1 MTAQAKLAELASTPA
16 KAPAR
21 SGRPVVLQVLPSLDT
36 GGVERGTVDIAAAVV
51 KSGGTAIVVSSG
63 GLMVRELER
72 TGARHIAMPVHS
84 KNPLVMW
91 QNVSRLVRLIEKHDV
106 DIVHVRSRAPAWS
119 AYYAAKRTQRAFV
132 TTFHGTYSHTNIFKR
147 AYNRIM
153 LRGDRVIAISHF
165 IADHI
170 RDVYRVEGPQIR
182 VIHRGIDL
190 DLFSPHSV
198 TPERLIGLAERW
210 RVTEGMPIVML
221 PGRLTAWK
229 GQRLLIE
236 ALARLGRNDIRC
248 LIVGSDQGR
257 EGYRRSL
264 ESLIDRRGLLGVVQV
279 ADHCRDM
286 PAAYMLADVVVSA
299 STDPEAFGR
308 VAAEAQAMGR
318 PVVASNHGAARET
331 VLSGQT
337 GILFPP
343 GDAEALAMALAEA
356 LALKSAAREALAAA
370 AIAHIR
376 DNFSKEKMCVETIAL
391 YAELIAERAQ
401 RDESQAGRAEAAV

>member
-1 MTAQAKLAELASTPA
+1 
-16 KAPAR
+16 
-21 SGRPVVLQVLPSLDT
+21 
-36 GGVERGTVDIAAAVV
+36 
-51 KSGGTAIVVSSG
+51 
-63 GLMVRELER
+63 
-72 TGARHIAMPVHS
+72 
-84 KNPLVMW
+84 
-91 QNVSRLVRLIEKHDV
+91 
-106 DIVHVRSRAPAWS
+106 
-119 AYYAAKRTQRAFV
+119 
-132 TTFHGTYSHTNIFKR
+132 
-147 AYNRIM
+147 
-153 LRGDRVIAISHF
+153 
-165 IADHI
+165 
-170 RDVYRVEGPQIR
+170 
-182 VIHRGIDL
+182 
-190 DLFSPHSV
+190 
-198 TPERLIGLAERW
+198 
-210 RVTEGMPIVML
+210 MPIVML

-331 VLSGQT
+331 VLYGQT

-343 GDAEALAMALAEA
+343 GDAEALAMALADA
-356 LALKSAAREALAAA
+356 LALKSAAREALAKA
-370 AIAHIR
+370 AIAHIH
-376 DNFSKEKMCVETIAL
+376 DNFSKEKMCAETIAL
-391 YAELIAERAQ
+391 YAELMAERRR
-401 RDESQAGRAEAAV
+401 RDESPAESAGAAV

>member
-1 MTAQAKLAELASTPA
+1 MTAQAKLADLASTPA

-119 AYYAAKRTQRAFV
+119 AYYAAKRTRRAFV

-190 DLFSPHSV
+190 DLFSPHAV

-356 LALKSAAREALAAA
+356 LGLKSAAREALAEA